1 MRSIL
6 LIVSLFLGIVSCTNA
21 PTARPMGFMRI
32 GLPASDSS
40 IVLTSGFCGFN
51 AQVKDYVDV
60 RYTDSLN
67 CWVDLVYPD
76 IKSTIQLTYKT
87 IDSNLEE
94 LLMEA
99 QKLAYKHTVKAT
111 GMREQQ
117 FSYQG
122 NHVYGMYYEM
132 SGASATTT
140 QFYATDSNSHFL
152 RGVMYHYSAPNP
164 DSLAPVTDFMR
175 SEILSLISSVQ
186 WKDGE

>member
-6 LIVSLFLGIVSCTNA
+6 LIISLFLGIVSCTNA
-21 PTARPMGFMRI
+21 PIARPTGFMRI

-40 IVLTSGFCGFN
+40 IALTSDFCGFN
-51 AQVKDYVDV
+51 AQIKDHVKVT
-60 RYTDSLN
+60 YTDSVN

-87 IDSNLEE
+87 IDSNLDE
-94 LLMEA
+94 LLVEA

-111 GMREQQ
+111 GMREQE
-117 FSYQG
+117 FSYQDS
-122 NHVYGMYYEM
+122 HVYGMYYEM

-175 SEILSLISSVQ
+175 SEILSFISSLQ
-186 WKDGE
+186 WKYGE

>member
-1 MRSIL
+1 MRTAL
-6 LIVSLFLGIVSCTNA
+6 LIVSLLFGIVSCTNT
-21 PTARPMGFMRI
+21 PIARPLGFMRI
-32 GLPASDSS
+32 GLPTSDSS
-40 IVLTSGFCGFN
+40 VVLTSDFCGFD
-51 AQVKDYVDV
+51 AQIKSYVKV
-60 RYTDSLN
+60 RYTDTVN

-76 IKSTIQLTYKT
+76 IRSTIQLTYKP

-94 LLMEA
+94 LLVEA

-117 FSYQG
+117 FSYEDNQ
-122 NHVYGMYYEM
+122 VYGMYYEM

-175 SEILSLISSVQ
+175 SEILGFIASLT